1 MKLTLPV
8 YPFWPHPALEA
19 DPKLLD
25 ALLQEQRG
33 DDALGFLLGVA
44 PMRVFGRIC
53 AEPVEL
59 LPGRSFLWLMHVS
72 GYFGGVWLRAE
83 IRRAQPGGM
92 LEQAGQV
99 PTREAFAATLERAGQ
114 GLAAAQEDDAAAL
127 AQIEGVLPE
136 LIAGFGYNQ
145 GYLLQILEAPP
156 EGLRAPAGLLVPRG
170 PLWCDYGRPR
180 LGALPALRD
189 VSERLALPPDAAW
202 RELAALLDE
211 SLEAEVARGRSVW
224 SSGLSVRGF
233 PQESYER
240 LLDVSSSFL
249 EIAQATVLL
258 AVRALAL
265 RDGAGA
271 RRAALAWAC
280 TVPWL
285 GSYAQGL
292 MDNRHD
298 ASPVPPLP
306 RVE

>member
-8 YPFWPHPALEA
+8 YPSWPHPALEA

-53 AEPVEL
+53 AEPVEF

-99 PTREAFAATLERAGQ
+99 PTQEAFAATLERAGQ

-127 AQIEGVLPE
+127 AQIEGV
-136 LIAGFGYNQ
+136 
-145 GYLLQILEAPP
+145 
-156 EGLRAPAGLLVPRG
+156 
-170 PLWCDYGRPR
+170 
-180 LGALPALRD
+180 LPALRD